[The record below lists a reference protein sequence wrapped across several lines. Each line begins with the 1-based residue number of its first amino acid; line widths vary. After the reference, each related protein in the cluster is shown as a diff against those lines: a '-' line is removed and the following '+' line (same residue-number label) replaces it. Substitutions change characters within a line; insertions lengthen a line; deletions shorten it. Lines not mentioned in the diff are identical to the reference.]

1 MKRLSAS
8 TPQAQAGFT
17 LIEVLVVVII
27 AAVLAGI
34 AAPSWLSFLS
44 RQRVGSV
51 RSDLV
56 QTLRSAQQDA
66 IQRRQTVTLRFET
79 VNGRPTV
86 FINNVPQPLGGNDAT
101 GNVQMRSFYVNA
113 AGTQTAR
120 TQIQFDYQGNPVRSA
135 TGKNRPL

>member
-1 MKRLSAS
+1 M
-8 TPQAQAGFT
+8 
-17 LIEVLVVVII
+17 VVII